1 MLYPMYTL
9 PLQILMDMTTVSP
22 HEELRDAGFVV
33 EFEQSMGRALF
44 VSHQWL
50 GWSHPDPKGQ
60 QIQVLKEACANI
72 LSGKS
77 RISAPPG
84 EELEQGYPK
93 TDSKTMFLQ
102 KRLFLWYD
110 YFCCP
115 QKSNAADMKLAIDSI
130 PTYIARCELFVIL
143 CSEAEHVERGL
154 GTDLSTW
161 AERGWCRIECMAR
174 ELSAGNT
181 TMISIESP
189 SLQTYEPPWQ
199 AAFFPPGEG
208 RFSSQGDRDKVAAI
222 LKQIFGAKLLD
233 CLAKEDL
240 CSYRFWLNQK
250 RMRFSGFNVPDSEVV
265 AVLKQQ
271 VAAKLVHCL
280 EQEDMVAYHFWLNQQ
295 QVRFNT
301 KDIEEKSGEEEYE
314 ATVLARFLHEN
325 SFTHATERDAAGWS
339 PLCYAAMNGNPL
351 LVSALLS
358 ARADAND
365 RITKGRPEC
374 QIQKGMPVLQLSA
387 YCRNCDV
394 MKLLLSARAAVND
407 SDCRGATALHWA
419 MISNTA
425 QGVRILCEAGADA
438 ELISLPATAPLAC
451 TALGSADA
459 LRELLVQRTTL
470 DFKDALHFSLMFR
483 SGVKSVSVLLE
494 ARADPNQPLQP
505 TFGSSWWKVLQV
517 LSLRHRLKSSR
528 LSSLAYNHAG
538 ATPLMFSILAENYE
552 AAALLVAAGAR
563 PEIRSARN
571 KSAHDLARDI
581 SAPSSVMQLLQG
593 ELVVNMF

>member
-1 MLYPMYTL
+1 MDRAGLPSLRLASASGHLQRRLWGLRPRPTNVAQALPRRMMGRNLDKEAAILALLTGPQPTSENLAPMVFMVACPMLYPMYTL

-33 EFEQSMGRALF
+33 EFEQSILD
-44 VSHQWL
+44 VL
-50 GWSHPDPKGQ
+50 GSKLAPAWAGPSSSRTNGWGGPT
-60 QIQVLKEACANI
+60 QIRKARVGSLLLRE
-72 LSGKS
+72 
-77 RISAPPG
+77 R
-84 EELEQGYPK
+84 
-93 TDSKTMFLQ
+93 
-102 KRLFLWYD
+102 RLFLWYD

-161 AERGWCRIECMAR
+161 AERGWCRIERMAR

-280 EQEDMVAYHFWLNQQ
+280 EQEDMVAYHFW
-295 QVRFNT
+295 
-301 KDIEEKSGEEEYE
+301 
-314 ATVLARFLHEN
+314 
-325 SFTHATERDAAGWS
+325 
-339 PLCYAAMNGNPL
+339 
-351 LVSALLS
+351 
-358 ARADAND
+358 
-365 RITKGRPEC
+365 
-374 QIQKGMPVLQLSA
+374 
-387 YCRNCDV
+387 
-394 MKLLLSARAAVND
+394 
-407 SDCRGATALHWA
+407 
-419 MISNTA
+419 
-425 QGVRILCEAGADA
+425 
-438 ELISLPATAPLAC
+438 
-451 TALGSADA
+451 
-459 LRELLVQRTTL
+459 
-470 DFKDALHFSLMFR
+470 
-483 SGVKSVSVLLE
+483 
-494 ARADPNQPLQP
+494 
-505 TFGSSWWKVLQV
+505 
-517 LSLRHRLKSSR
+517 
-528 LSSLAYNHAG
+528 
-538 ATPLMFSILAENYE
+538 
-552 AAALLVAAGAR
+552 
-563 PEIRSARN
+563 
-571 KSAHDLARDI
+571 
-581 SAPSSVMQLLQG
+581 
-593 ELVVNMF
+593 

>member
-9 PLQILMDMTTVSP
+9 PLQILMDMTRVSP

-33 EFEQSMGRALF
+33 EFDQSMGRALF

-50 GWSHPDPKGQ
+50 GWSHPDPKGL

-77 RISAPPG
+77 RISAPVG
-84 EELEQGYPK
+84 EELEQGHPK
-93 TDSKTMFLQ
+93 KDSKTTFTER
-102 KRLFLWYD
+102 RLFLWYD

-115 QKSNAADMKLAIDSI
+115 QKSMAADAKLAIDSI
-130 PTYIARCELFVIL
+130 ATYISRCELFVIL
-143 CSEAEHVERGL
+143 CPEMEHADRAL

-161 AERGWCRIECMAR
+161 AERGWCRMERMAR
-174 ELSAGNT
+174 ELSSGNSN
-181 TMISIESP
+181 MISIESP
-189 SLQTYEPPWQ
+189 SLQTYEPAWQ

-208 RFSSQGDRDKVAAI
+208 RFSSQGDRVKVAAV
-222 LKQIFGAKLLD
+222 LKQLFAAKLFE

-240 CSYRFWLNQK
+240 SSYRFWLNQR
-250 RMRFSGFNVPDSEVV
+250 RMRFSGFDIPDSEVA
-265 AVLKQQ
+265 AVLKRLI
-271 VAAKLVHCL
+271 AAKLVQCL
-280 EQEDMVAYHFWLNQQ
+280 EQEDSVAYHFWLNQQ
-295 QVRFNT
+295 QMRFDT
-301 KDIEEKSGEEEYE
+301 KDIEEKFGEDEKE
-314 ATVLARFLHEN
+314 AAVLARFLHEN
-325 SFTHATERDAAGWS
+325 SFTDATERDAAGWS
-339 PLCYAAMNGNPL
+339 PLCYAAMNGDPL
-351 LVSALLS
+351 LVSALLL

-374 QIQKGMPVLQLSA
+374 QIQKGMPALQLSA

-438 ELISLPATAPLAC
+438 ELISLPAAAPLAC

-459 LRELLVQRTTL
+459 LQELLAQRTTL
-470 DFKDALHFSLMFR
+470 SLKDALHFSLMFR
-483 SGVKSVSVLLE
+483 SGVKSLSVLLE

-517 LSLRHRLKSSR
+517 LSLRHRVRSSR

-552 AAALLVAAGAR
+552 AAALLVTSGAR

-571 KSAHDLARDI
+571 KTAHDLARDI
-581 SAPSSVMQLLQG
+581 CAPSSVVQILQG